1 MRQKLEELLKKCY
14 TCNKSKTAKM
24 RQLPAATCPNI
35 YTRHGKHT
43 TMSTKN
49 VYSVRIPTEI
59 REMMKE
65 MEDIDWQKEIRTMI
79 EELVRTK
86 HKKRLLTE
94 AKKLRNHMKAI
105 DAAELIREDRDAR

>member
-1 MRQKLEELLKKCY
+1 
-14 TCNKSKTAKM
+14 
-24 RQLPAATCPNI
+24 
-35 YTRHGKHT
+35 
-43 TMSTKN
+43 MSTKN
-49 VYSVRIPTEI
+49 VYSIRIPAEI

-86 HKKRLLTE
+86 YKKRLLTE
-94 AKKLRNHMKAI
+94 AEKLRNHMKAI